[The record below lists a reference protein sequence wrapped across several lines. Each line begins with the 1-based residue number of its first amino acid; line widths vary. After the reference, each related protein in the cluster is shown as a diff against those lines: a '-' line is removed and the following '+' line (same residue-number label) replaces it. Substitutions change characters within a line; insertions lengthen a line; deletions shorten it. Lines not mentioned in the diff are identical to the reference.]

1 MLQWVTQ
8 FLAAALSRL
17 LWASKA
23 NSAAAKAPRRASGRG
38 SVCSVPRRARRA
50 GANAVIGEQGRS
62 LEKIA
67 RTICRRP

>member
-23 NSAAAKAPRRASGRG
+23 NPAAANAPRRAGDRGRA
-38 SVCSVPRRARRA
+38 CCVPRRARRA
-50 GANAVIGEQGRS
+50 GANAVIAEQGRS

-67 RTICRRP
+67 RTIWRRP